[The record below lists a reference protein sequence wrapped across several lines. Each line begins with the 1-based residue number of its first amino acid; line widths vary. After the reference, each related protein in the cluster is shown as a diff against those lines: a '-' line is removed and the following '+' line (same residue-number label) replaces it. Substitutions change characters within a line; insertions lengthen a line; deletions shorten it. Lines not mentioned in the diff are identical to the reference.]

1 MASYRG
7 NTTYV
12 RVYEELV
19 HAAQYCGRTTY
30 QDIAV
35 IMGLPMTGNY
45 MGGQIGLILNE
56 IVEDEM
62 AAGRPML
69 SAVVVSSGGR
79 PGPGFYVL
87 ARECGRLKTG
97 VSDDAFW
104 KAECEAVYAAWRRP
118 LPEK

>member
-7 NTTYV
+7 STTFV

-19 HAAQYCGRTTY
+19 HAAQYGGRTTY

-79 PGPGFYVL
+79 PGPGFYAL

-97 VSDDAFW
+97 VSDEAFR

-118 LPEK
+118 LPQK